1 MTRNSTKSL
10 FVLASMLTVTGF
22 AIAAQSGT
30 ASARSILNC
39 EGGGRQSLTECCEV
53 EVLKKGLPLWMR
65 QTGRNCST
73 ARMRCVSSPNDPA
86 STASPVRKR
95 CVYVAEYE
103 DSDSKKRRE
112 PKSPNRDPA
121 GKPNN

>member
-1 MTRNSTKSL
+1 MTRNTSKSL

-22 AIAAQSGT
+22 AIAVQSGT
-30 ASARSILNC
+30 ASARSVLSC
-39 EGGGRQSLTECCEV
+39 EGGGRQSLIECCEI

-65 QTGRNCST
+65 QSGRNCAT
-73 ARMRCVSSPNDPA
+73 ARVRCVSGHNDPA
-86 STASPVRKR
+86 SSANSVRKR

-103 DSDSKKRRE
+103 DSDGKKRRE
-112 PKSPNRDPA
+112 PKSPNHDPA